1 MEDFNLNKFILR
13 IYFITV
19 SAICILLYL
28 LATFIAIFVLRFN
41 LEMMKIFLY
50 SALIT
55 TAIALTPA
63 LLVFVPLTNRLKR
76 ALKTALDLRDRGI
89 KQDDTRPLAVVDDY
103 PLTVA
108 IIVFFGVLLAASS
121 MAIFFHFWGGLN
133 TGLSLVFIVIGVSV
147 AAAVAYMVFFVLYM
161 GLEGVRHKAYGAF
174 DWSGYRRGV
183 SLRIRIIGLPLLVAM
198 FLVTLG
204 WAIAVSGS
212 AFQARDEMLERKSE
226 SLATLATAVE
236 NTGDGLNQPADTGI
250 LTGNVA
256 SGADAVLLVDGA
268 GEVVEVVRPG
278 EGLEAGDVAQLA
290 SRLVRDGQTTSTD
303 RGMDLGVVAVPAGEA
318 LFLVVVFKISYLGSH
333 VASLT
338 YLFLLTIAFMM
349 PMLFIFT
356 RLTAGSIIRPLR
368 KLEKASD
375 LVAGGDLT
383 VNLDASSSDEIGR
396 VSDSFS
402 SMVAHL
408 HEISSHT
415 FEAAEETSEG
425 AIGVSAITEQTQESI
440 EQLSRVIGQLAEN
453 AMVEARMAGDIHQL
467 SDEIYEALEQSSI
480 QAGSSVEVS
489 RDSSRLAEAGLRD
502 AKTAV
507 EKMAMVRDGITDTAR
522 IIRTLGELSG
532 EIGIIVDV
540 IKSIAGQTNLL
551 ALNAAI
557 EAARAQE
564 QGKGFWVV
572 AEEVRKLAEESS
584 RSSTRIVGLVMEI
597 QKNTSNAVD
606 MTEKGT
612 EDISSGMDALQV
624 AGKTLENI
632 NDHVRKAEGLSS
644 AIAETIQ
651 VHLELGR
658 KIQQATREISN
669 IAEQNASSSTQI
681 AATSQEQT
689 AAMQELASTSAQL
702 AELANGMRD
711 ATEKFKL

>member
-1 MEDFNLNKFILR
+1 MEDFNLNTFILR
-13 IYFITV
+13 IYLITV

-41 LEMMKIFLY
+41 LEMMKIFIY

-76 ALKTALDLRDRGI
+76 ALQTALDLRDRGI
-89 KQDDTRPLAVVDDY
+89 KQEDTRPLAVVDDY

-108 IIVFFGVLLAASS
+108 IIVFFGILLAAGS
-121 MAIFFHFWGGLN
+121 MAAFFYFWGGLN
-133 TGLSLVFIVIGVSV
+133 AGLCLVFIVIGVSV
-147 AAAVAYMVFFVLYM
+147 AAAIAYMVFFILYV
-161 GLEGVRHKAYGAF
+161 GLEGVRRRAYGAF

-183 SLRIRIIGLPLLVAM
+183 GLRMRIIGLPLLVTM

-212 AFQARDEMLERKSE
+212 AFQARDELLKRNSA
-226 SLATLATAVE
+226 SLATAVE
-236 NTGDGLNQPADTGI
+236 NSGDGLNQPADTGI
-250 LTGNVA
+250 VTANMV
-256 SGADAVLLVDGA
+256 SGDEAVLLVDGA
-268 GEVVEVVRPG
+268 GEVIEVIQPG
-278 EGLEAGDVAQLA
+278 EGLEAGDVEELA
-290 SRLVRDGQTTSTD
+290 SRLVREGKTTMTD
-303 RGMDLGVVAVPAGEA
+303 RGMDMGAVAVPAGES
-318 LFLVVVFKISYLGSH
+318 LFLVEVFKTTYFGSH

-338 YLFLLTIAFMM
+338 YLFLLTIIFMI
-349 PMLFIFT
+349 PMLFVFT
-356 RLTAGSIIRPLR
+356 RLTADSIIRPLR

-375 LVAGGDLT
+375 QVAGGDLT
-383 VNLDASSSDEIGR
+383 VNLDVTSSDEIGR
-396 VSDSFS
+396 VSNSFS
-402 SMVAHL
+402 SMVANL

-425 AIGVSAITEQTQESI
+425 ATGVSAITEQSQASI

-453 AMVEARMAGDIHQL
+453 AMEEARMAGDIHQL
-467 SDEIYEALEQSSI
+467 SGEIYEALEQSAI
-480 QAGSSVEVS
+480 QADSGVEIS
-489 RDSSRLAEAGLRD
+489 RNSSRLAEEGLRD
-502 AKTAV
+502 AKAV
-507 EKMAMVRDGITDTAR
+507 EERMAMVRDGITDTAR
-522 IIRTLGELSG
+522 IIGTLGELSG

-540 IKSIAGQTNLL
+540 IKSIANQTNLL

-584 RSSTRIVGLVMEI
+584 QSSTRIVGLVMEI
-597 QKNTSNAVD
+597 QKNTANAVS

-624 AGKTLENI
+624 AGRTLENI
-632 NDHVRKAEGLSS
+632 NDHVKKAEGLSS

-651 VHLELGR
+651 IHLELGR
-658 KIQQATREISN
+658 KIQKATREISN
-669 IAEQNASSSTQI
+669 IAEHNAASSTQI

-689 AAMQELASTSAQL
+689 AAMQELSSTSAQL
-702 AELANGMRD
+702 AALAKGMRE
-711 ATEKFKL
+711 ATEKYKL